1 MITFSD
7 HFRPQRDIIS
17 NLLLIEGEEPKTT
30 YYCQKNIDYPW
41 TKEELEDWYNISFRS
56 FPLFTSEKSDEVIIH
71 NTFLRTYRKYH
82 KMDPLKDTQK
92 ELRKE
97 VDGMERAGLLL
108 DLEEFIGERIE
119 NIFHDFVQAMLILK
133 NGPVFACIHDD
144 LIIMKNLLVF
154 YKEVR
159 KSENIQLNFFH
170 NISIPKSVADQ
181 MTDVLII
188 LLTDRVKMCEPDY
201 NVYGSS
207 VVQLTSQNNFKIEW
221 LASQQ
226 EFAELIHEL
235 TNKGYMALPAKGYSM
250 QARNLVEIFDF
261 TASQRKPNPNIA
273 NNILT
278 LLKPVFDKDQKKDT
292 YSYLKPDYVQ
302 KFNNIPGH
310 VPKKTKK

>member
-7 HFRPQRDIIS
+7 HFRSQREIIS

-30 YYCQKNIDYPW
+30 YYWQKDTDYPW
-41 TKEELEDWYNISFRS
+41 TKEELDEWYNISFRS
-56 FPLFTSEKSDEVIIH
+56 FPLYTSEKSDEVIIH
-71 NTFLRTYRKYH
+71 NTFLRTYRTYH
-82 KMDPLKDTQK
+82 KMDPLKGTQR

-97 VDGMERAGLLL
+97 VDGMERASLLL

-119 NIFHDFVQAMLILK
+119 NIFHDFAQAIKALK
-133 NGPVFACIHDD
+133 DGPVFACIHDD
-144 LIIMKNLLVF
+144 LIVMKNLLKF
-154 YKEVR
+154 YKNVR
-159 KSENIQLNFFH
+159 KSEDIQLNFFH
-170 NISIPKSVADQ
+170 RISIPKGVADQ

-188 LLTDRVKMCEPDY
+188 LLTDRIKMHEPDY
-201 NVYGSS
+201 NSAESS

-235 TNKGYMALPAKGYSM
+235 TNKGYITLPAKGYSM

-261 TASQRKPNPNIA
+261 TASQRKANSNIA

-292 YSYLKPDYVQ
+292 YSYLKPGYVQ
-302 KFNNIPGH
+302 KFNNIPAY
-310 VPKKTKK
+310 VAKKTKK